1 MKEKVICYS
10 KTGNTLSV
18 ARRLS
23 ERLGISCEEVKAYVD
38 EKKQTL
44 VSMIEIPSLD
54 GVSRVYFGSPVH
66 GFQMPVATKGYLGT
80 FDSFEGIEFVLFV
93 THFFPFSWLGGN
105 QTLNQIKKLI
115 TQKGGIVLEQTSINW
130 KSRKKE
136 ETVYNLIKR
145 HTRK

>member
-23 ERLGISCEEVKAYVD
+23 ESLGISCEEVKAYVD

-66 GFQMPVATKGYLGT
+66 GFQMPVATKGYLNT
-80 FDSFEGIEFVLFV
+80 FESLDGIEFVLFV

-136 ETVYNLIKR
+136 ETIYNLIKR

>member
-23 ERLGISCEEVKAYVD
+23 ESLGISCEEVKAYVD

-105 QTLNQIKKLI
+105 QTLNQMKKLI
-115 TQKGGIVLEQTSINW
+115 TDKGGKVIDQISVNW

-136 ETVYNLIKR
+136 ETINHLIKTY
-145 HTRK
+145 TRR